1 MDSTSQPAA
10 APVNDPLALEA
21 LVSRVFV
28 VEDVTVGGRQQD
40 YMVRFRGRLRTEDSI
55 AAYDQLSELLKPY
68 NITPL
73 FRIEEGRQSIRL
85 INGRINP
92 KPSNPWINLL
102 MFVLTLLSVSFVG
115 GLSEAQDPLP
125 ASPVAAMAQILIS
138 GLPFAMALMAILV
151 AHEFG
156 HYLVGRYHRVH
167 VTLPYFIPLPLPP
180 FGTMGAF
187 INMKEPPK
195 NRRHLLDIGLAGP
208 LAGVIVAIPVL
219 LLGLSL
225 SRLDPLPAVLPP
237 GMGYTLEGN
246 SILYLLLKYL
256 MFGQALPSPASYGD
270 TPVWLYWLRYFFTGR
285 PFPLGGMDVLL
296 HPVALAGW
304 GGLLVTSLN
313 LIPAGQFDGGH
324 VLYVLFGRKGMRRIF
339 PFVLAG
345 VVVLGLFWT
354 GWWLWAALIFF
365 MGRFHAEPLD
375 QITELDERRRWLA
388 IFGIVLFILVF
399 IPVPMNLIGLN

>member
-1 MDSTSQPAA
+1 MDITRPPAEP
-10 APVNDPLALEA
+10 PVFDPAALEA
-21 LVSRVFV
+21 IVSRIFI
-28 VEDVTVGGRQQD
+28 VEDVTWGGKQQD
-40 YMVRFRGRLRTEDSI
+40 FIVRYRGKLRTTDSI
-55 AAYDQLSELLKPY
+55 AAYDQISQAMLPL

-73 FRIEEGRQSIRL
+73 FRVEEGQQSIRL
-85 INGRINP
+85 VAGRVQP

-115 GLSEAQDPLP
+115 GLNSVEAPLP
-125 ASPVAAMAQILIS
+125 SNPIQSAVVLLIS
-138 GLPFAMALMAILV
+138 GLPFALALMAILV

-156 HYLVGRYHRVH
+156 HYLVGRYHGVQ
-167 VTLPYFIPLPLPP
+167 VSLPYFIPLPLPP

-195 NRRHLLDIGLAGP
+195 NRRYLLDIGLAGP
-208 LAGVIVAIPVL
+208 LAGVFVAIPVL

-225 SRLDPLPAVLPP
+225 SHLDPLPLNVPQGTGLS
-237 GMGYTLEGN
+237 LEGN
-246 SILYLLLKYL
+246 SIIYLLLKYL
-256 MFGQALPSPASYGD
+256 MFGQLLPTPASYGEMP
-270 TPVWLYWLRYFFTGR
+270 TWLYWLRYFFTGR
-285 PFPLGGMDVLL
+285 PLPMGGMDVLL

-324 VLYVLFGRKGMRRIF
+324 VLYVLFGRKTMQRIL
-339 PFVLAG
+339 PFVLVG
-345 VVVLGLFWT
+345 IMILGIFWA

-375 QITELDERRRWLA
+375 QITELDGKRRWLA
-388 IFGIVLFILVF
+388 ILGIVLFILVF
-399 IPVPMNLIGLN
+399 IPIPMNVISN